1 MDISNKLSIDDFRF
15 PISNFKSSVNLITVA
30 TKADLLSKPQLE
42 KRLARLNSLLG
53 TDALVTSAETGYGVD
68 RLRISIDKRIV
79 ELTSR
84 TETAGSGVALT
95 VRHRQTVVE
104 AIENVSESVNELKV
118 GNDEVAAMMLRAAYY
133 DLSNIQQQ
141 HIDEQILENIFRR
154 FCIGK

>member
-1 MDISNKLSIDDFRF
+1 
-15 PISNFKSSVNLITVA
+15 
-30 TKADLLSKPQLE
+30 
-42 KRLARLNSLLG
+42 LLG

-68 RLRISIDKRIV
+68 RLRSTIDKRIV

-84 TETAGSGVALT
+84 TETADSGVALT